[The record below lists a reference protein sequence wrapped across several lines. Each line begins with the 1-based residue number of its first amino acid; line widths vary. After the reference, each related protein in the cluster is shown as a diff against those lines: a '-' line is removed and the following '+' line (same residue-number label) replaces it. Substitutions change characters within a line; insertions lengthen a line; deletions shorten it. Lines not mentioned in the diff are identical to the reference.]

1 MTHTCQRGPEKKT
14 HRLDV
19 HIPEVQH
26 MCQKTPIFMERNL
39 QKRTADMLLHIPTR
53 TARHGLCHQHPRYVS
68 KETCICQKRP
78 TKENNRPA
86 TSHTHSEGQ
95 TYTQS
100 STSHVCF
107 KRDLYIRK
115 ETYKRKQ
122 ARETS
127 HIHSDGQTCALT
139 STTHVCL
146 KRDLYMPKETCI
158 CQKRPVYAKRD
169 LYMPKETCICQKRPV
184 YARRDLYMPKE
195 TY

>member
-1 MTHTCQRGPEKKT
+1 
-14 HRLDV
+14 
-19 HIPEVQH
+19 
-26 MCQKTPIFMERNL
+26 MCQKTPVYMKRDL
-39 QKRTADMLLHIPTR
+39 QKRTTDMLLHIIPTR
-53 TARHGLCHQHPRYVS
+53 TARHGLCHQHPTYAS

-78 TKENNRPA
+78 TKEKNRHA

-107 KRDLYIRK
+107 KRHLYIRK
-115 ETYKRKQ
+115 ETHKRKR

-127 HIHSDGQTCALT
+127 RIHSDGQTCTLS
-139 STTHVCL
+139 STPHVCL

-169 LYMPKETCICQKRPV
+169 LLKRTTTRNFTYPLGRARHVLCHQRPTYVSKETCMYQKRPI
-184 YARRDLYMPKE
+184 
-195 TY
+195 T